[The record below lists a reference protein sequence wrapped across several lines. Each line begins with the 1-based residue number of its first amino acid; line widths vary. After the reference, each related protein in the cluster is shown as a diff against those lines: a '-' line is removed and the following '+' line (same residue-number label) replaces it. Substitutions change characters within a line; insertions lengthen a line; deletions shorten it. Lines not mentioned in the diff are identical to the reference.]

1 MTDEDIPG
9 NAEKLERNWE
19 IWRRRAVGRETFVS
33 IARDMGIGHERVR
46 GIYAKCQRRVQS
58 LMRRNSF
65 SKGIELR
72 DHLLG
77 VEFSFTHESLLED
90 YRHEIF
96 KKEYDHS
103 YEGKFCMAMYW
114 VKKPEP
120 SE

>member
-9 NAEKLERNWE
+9 NAEKLKRNWE
-19 IWRRRAVGRETFVS
+19 IWRRRAVGRQKFVD
-33 IARDMGIGHERVR
+33 IARDIGLSHERVR

-58 LMRRNSF
+58 LIRRNSF

-103 YEGKFCMAMYW
+103 SDGNGFMTMYW